1 MSAQVLIVWVTECSS
16 TLRVPKFLRAQ
27 MPKYRECPSALS
39 LLRTPKCA
47 SVFQVLWSAFWVSNF
62 PLSVFQVKKVWNITR
77 NGLLNIFV
85 EFLKTFQNPYF
96 YITLIV
102 FSFLG
107 NKMYTFYHI
116 LLARCNH
123 SKGFEKLFLIFLLN
137 FRKLIVRDS
146 GALFPTNVPC
156 GFHVETT
163 WKRSF
168 PRHFHVE
175 STWCVCR
182 VVSKLVLL
190 WL

>member
-1 MSAQVLIVWVTECSS
+1 M
-16 TLRVPKFLRAQ
+16 
-27 MPKYRECPSALS
+27 
-39 LLRTPKCA
+39 
-47 SVFQVLWSAFWVSNF
+47 SNF

-123 SKGFEKLFLIFLLN
+123 SKGF
-137 FRKLIVRDS
+137 
-146 GALFPTNVPC
+146 
-156 GFHVETT
+156 
-163 WKRSF
+163 
-168 PRHFHVE
+168 
-175 STWCVCR
+175 
-182 VVSKLVLL
+182 
-190 WL
+190 